1 MFEIPRSERDATT
14 SEHFIIW
21 SSIRVQKYDTNTKR
35 RGANFCQIQTIFLLF
50 VFIIVHSVHRLHATV
65 LLIKLYYNTRLVRE
79 HFNR

>member
-35 RGANFCQIQTIFLLF
+35 RGANFCQILSKLF
-50 VFIIVHSVHRLHATV
+50 FFVRLHYCSQCASFAR
-65 LLIKLYYNTRLVRE
+65 NGS
-79 HFNR
+79 FD